1 MMKKWLPL
9 LAVSLLSTSVMAGDW
24 QVNQDHSRV
33 SFISIKKAD
42 VAEVHHFK
50 QVAGALTDA
59 GAFSLSIDLSSVD
72 TGIEI
77 RDQRMQTV
85 LFEVAQFPKLTLDA
99 VVNPKLLAGLK
110 VGDTLTTQVEATIK
124 LHGQKQQKSFE
135 VLVAK
140 LSDKKM
146 VISSLAPVIVQAN
159 EFDLVSGVE
168 KLKEMAGLPSIS
180 LAVPVSFVLT
190 LAQ

>member
-1 MMKKWLPL
+1 MKKWLPL
-9 LAVSLLSTSVMAGDW
+9 LAASLLSTSVMASDW

-33 SFISIKKAD
+33 SFISIKKTD
-42 VAEVHHFK
+42 IAEVNHFK
-50 QVAGALTDA
+50 HVAGSLTDA
-59 GAFSLSIDLSSVD
+59 GAFSLSIDLTSVD
-72 TGIEI
+72 TGVEI
-77 RDQRMQTV
+77 RDQRLQSV
-85 LFEVAQFPKLTLDA
+85 LFEVAQFPTLTIDA

-110 VGDTLTTQVEATIK
+110 VGDTLTTQVEATIM
-124 LHGQKQQKSFE
+124 LHGQKQQKSFD

-146 VISSLAPVIVQAN
+146 VVSSLAPVIVQAN
-159 EFDLVSGVE
+159 EFGLVAGVE
-168 KLKEMAGLPSIS
+168 KLKELAGLPSIS

>member
-1 MMKKWLPL
+1 MMKKWLL
-9 LAVSLLSTSVMAGDW
+9 FLAASLLSTSVMAGDW
-24 QVNQDHSRV
+24 QVNQEHSRV

-42 VAEVHHFK
+42 IAEVHHFK
-50 QVAGALTDA
+50 HVAGSLTDA
-59 GAFSLSIDLSSVD
+59 GAFSLSIDLISVD

-85 LFEVAQFPKLTLDA
+85 LFEVAQFPKLILDA

-110 VGDTLTTQVEATIK
+110 VGDTLTTQVEATIS

-159 EFDLVSGVE
+159 EFGLGSGVE

>member
-9 LAVSLLSTSVMAGDW
+9 LAASLLSTSVMASDW

-33 SFISIKKAD
+33 SFISIKKTD
-42 VAEVHHFK
+42 IAEVNHFK
-50 QVAGALTDA
+50 HVAGSLTDA
-59 GAFSLSIDLSSVD
+59 GAFSLSIDLTSVD
-72 TGIEI
+72 TGVEI
-77 RDQRMQTV
+77 RDQRLQSV
-85 LFEVAQFPKLTLDA
+85 LFEVAQFPTLTIDA

-110 VGDTLTTQVEATIK
+110 VGDTLTTQVEATIM
-124 LHGQKQQKSFE
+124 LHGQKQQKSLD

-146 VISSLAPVIVQAN
+146 VVSSLAPVIVQAN
-159 EFDLVSGVE
+159 EFGLVAGVE
-168 KLKEMAGLPSIS
+168 KLKELAGLPSIS

>member
-9 LAVSLLSTSVMAGDW
+9 LAASLLSTSVMASDW
-24 QVNQDHSRV
+24 QVNQDHSQV
-33 SFISIKKAD
+33 SFISIKKTD
-42 VAEVHHFK
+42 IAEVNHFK
-50 QVAGALTDA
+50 HVAGSLTDA
-59 GAFSLSIDLSSVD
+59 GAFSLSIDLTSVD
-72 TGIEI
+72 TGVEI
-77 RDQRMQTV
+77 RDQRLQSV
-85 LFEVAQFPKLTLDA
+85 LFEVAQFPTLTIDA

-110 VGDTLTTQVEATIK
+110 VGDTLTTQVEATIM
-124 LHGQKQQKSFE
+124 LHGQKQQKSFD

-146 VISSLAPVIVQAN
+146 VVSSLAPVIVQAN
-159 EFDLVSGVE
+159 EFGLVAGVE
-168 KLKEMAGLPSIS
+168 KLKELAGLPSIS

>member
-1 MMKKWLPL
+1 MMKKWLPF
-9 LAVSLLSTSVMAGDW
+9 LAASLLSTSVMAGDW

-42 VAEVHHFK
+42 IAEVHHFK
-50 QVAGALTDA
+50 QVAGELTDA
-59 GAFSLSIDLSSVD
+59 GAFSLSIDLTSVD

-110 VGDTLTTQVEATIK
+110 VGDTLTTQVEATIS

-146 VISSLAPVIVQAN
+146 VISSLAPVIIQAN
-159 EFDLVSGVE
+159 EFGLVSGVE

>member
-1 MMKKWLPL
+1 MKKWLPL
-9 LAVSLLSTSVMAGDW
+9 LAASLLSTSVMASDW

-33 SFISIKKAD
+33 SFISIKKTD
-42 VAEVHHFK
+42 IAEVNHFK
-50 QVAGALTDA
+50 HVAGSLTDA
-59 GAFSLSIDLSSVD
+59 GAFSLSIDLTSVD
-72 TGIEI
+72 TGVEI
-77 RDQRMQTV
+77 RDQRMQSV
-85 LFEVAQFPKLTLDA
+85 LFEVAQFPTLTIDA

-110 VGDTLTTQVEATIK
+110 VGDTLTTQVEATIM
-124 LHGQKQQKSFE
+124 LHGQKQQKSFD

-146 VISSLAPVIVQAN
+146 VVSSLAPVIVQAN
-159 EFDLVSGVE
+159 EFGLVAGVE
-168 KLKEMAGLPSIS
+168 KLKELAGLPSIS

>member
-1 MMKKWLPL
+1 MKKWLPF
-9 LAVSLLSTSVMAGDW
+9 LAASLLSTSVMAGDW
-24 QVNQDHSRV
+24 QINQDHSRV

-42 VAEVHHFK
+42 IAEVNHFK
-50 QVAGALTDA
+50 QIAGSLTDA

-72 TGIEI
+72 TGVEI
-77 RDQRMQTV
+77 RDQRLQTV
-85 LFEVAQFPKLTLDA
+85 LFEVAQYPKLTLDA
-99 VVNPKLLAGLK
+99 IVNPKLLAGLK
-110 VGDTLTTQVEATIK
+110 VGDTLTTQIEATIN

-146 VISSLAPVIVQAN
+146 VVTSLAPVIVQAN
-159 EFDLVSGVE
+159 EFGLVSGVE

>member
-9 LAVSLLSTSVMAGDW
+9 LAASLLSTSVMASDW

-33 SFISIKKAD
+33 SFISIKKTD
-42 VAEVHHFK
+42 IAEVNHFK
-50 QVAGALTDA
+50 HVAGSLTDA
-59 GAFSLSIDLSSVD
+59 GAFSLSIDLTSVD
-72 TGIEI
+72 TGVEI
-77 RDQRMQTV
+77 RDQRLQSV
-85 LFEVAQFPKLTLDA
+85 LFEVAQFPTLTIDA

-110 VGDTLTTQVEATIK
+110 VGDTLTTQVEATIM
-124 LHGQKQQKSFE
+124 LHGQKQQKSFD

-146 VISSLAPVIVQAN
+146 VVSSLAPVIVQAN
-159 EFDLVSGVE
+159 EFGLVAGVE
-168 KLKEMAGLPSIS
+168 KLKELAGLPSIS

>member
-1 MMKKWLPL
+1 MKKWLPF
-9 LAVSLLSTSVMAGDW
+9 LAASLLSTSVMAGDW
-24 QVNQDHSRV
+24 QINQDHSRV

-42 VAEVHHFK
+42 IAEVNHFK
-50 QVAGALTDA
+50 QIAGSLTDA

-72 TGIEI
+72 TGVEI
-77 RDQRMQTV
+77 RDQRLQTV
-85 LFEVAQFPKLTLDA
+85 LFEVAQYPKLTLDA
-99 VVNPKLLAGLK
+99 IVNPKLLAGLK
-110 VGDTLTTQVEATIK
+110 VGDTLTTQIEATINF
-124 LHGQKQQKSFE
+124 HGQKQQKSFE

-146 VISSLAPVIVQAN
+146 VVTSLAPVIVQAN
-159 EFDLVSGVE
+159 EFGLVSGVE